1 MCNIAGYVGSKNA
14 TPILLKMIQAQEG
27 LYGGFYS
34 GLAIHNGEGLDY
46 RKMRGDFAKL
56 LANTDSASLT
66 GNMGI
71 IHSRTPS
78 GGGDEWAHPFYT
90 EQNGKVEM
98 CYVAN
103 GSLGKYSASK
113 TAYNAIADRLV
124 GEGIDIP
131 CKIKDGCTD
140 YNQLA
145 SGEYVHMSDVM
156 CQLIYRYK
164 RKGLHTAEAMTAA
177 FTEMPS
183 EIVGLTVCR
192 EDPDKIFFSRINC
205 PMFVGFDE
213 DGAYLASS
221 PTAFPESVTA
231 YKLLPA
237 LSSGVVYRDRF
248 EITERY
254 TLPVKVRG
262 YNRKTVANAMTSV
275 LVQLQSGEC
284 GAGEL
289 MRPIRA
295 QCPADE
301 CVQVAAIVYMALDQ
315 LLKRGAIKR
324 RESTQTVD
332 GQVAPK
338 ALFRLATE

>member
-1 MCNIAGYVGSKNA
+1 MSIEKAA
-14 TPILLKMIQAQEG
+14 E
-27 LYGGFYS
+27 GGFS
-34 GLAIHNGEGLDY
+34 LSVPFMVLSRTDFGVFVKSQSDAS
-46 RKMRGDFAKL
+46 FAKL
-56 LANTDSASLT
+56 LANTDAASLT

-131 CKIKDGCTD
+131 CKIKNGCAD

-248 EITERY
+248 EITETY

-262 YNRKTVANAMTSV
+262 YNRKTVANAVSSI
-275 LVQLQSGEC
+275 LEQLQNGEC

-295 QCPADE
+295 QCHADE
-301 CVQVAAIVYMALDQ
+301 CAQVAAIFYMALDQ
-315 LLKRGAIKR
+315 LLKKGAIKR